1 MADRVHIRAH
11 FFNNSSLLSQCFAD
25 LDARFFARHAI
36 ELGSGISDMTGGV
49 HDRWHVQVVTVAH
62 GVVIRVMR
70 WGDLDGTST
79 KFRIDVVI
87 SDDFQLQI
95 ITEWVIKLVAD
106 EMSVALIFWVHGN
119 SNVTQHGL
127 NTRGGN
133 HHVWL
138 IVIERAVA

>member
-1 MADRVHIRAH
+1 
-11 FFNNSSLLSQCFAD
+11 
-25 LDARFFARHAI
+25 AI

-49 HDRWHVQVVTVAH
+49 HDRWRVQVVTVAH

-70 WGDLDGTST
+70 WGDFDGSSAI
-79 KFRIDVVI
+79 FRIDVVI
-87 SDDFQLQI
+87 SVDFQLVI
-95 ITEWVIKLVAD
+95 LTAWVMQLVVD
-106 EMSVALIFWVHGN
+106 EVSVALVYWVHGN